1 MSYDDGRRSVR
12 ATDGGGGMQI
22 KVGSGPRSPSPAQFS
37 DLNSGGFSGGG
48 RRVVMTGNEGGWGG
62 GGEGSMTISTD
73 FGRGGYSGGGGGRQV
88 VVGGGAQHQH
98 DKLNVNVYFNVVPF
112 FGHGGV
118 PKPLLMKAFVVE
130 CSRAFKAN
138 ASKPD
143 ENGMPPVVL
152 AVVGHNSPNAVAKL
166 QAACMQN
173 KVLTNIS

>member
-1 MSYDDGRRSVR
+1 
-12 ATDGGGGMQI
+12 MQI
-22 KVGSGPRSPSPAQFS
+22 RVGSGLRSPSPAQFS
-37 DLNSGGFSGGG
+37 DLSSGEFSGGG

-62 GGEGSMTISTD
+62 GRGGEGSMTISTD
-73 FGRGGYSGGGGGRQV
+73 FGGGGYSGGGGGRQV

-173 KVLTNIS
+173 KVMINDIH